1 MRLCVAA
8 LLLTAI
14 CAVALIATPP
24 ARAVIILD
32 TTWAE
37 HGGSDDEPSAGFDA
51 AIALAREPQ
60 FDALVALSSSD
71 DEIWGDC
78 SGTWIGNDDDHGY
91 VLTAAHCFGAQTPAR
106 EFIVRSRGGTRHAVV
121 DAIIHP
127 DWVDTETTTGYDVA
141 ILVLDAP
148 VTDAGPAPLLYA
160 GSDER
165 GRMLTYMGYGSR
177 GIASIGQHDDYHDGS
192 DTPAAAQGLVDAV
205 KGAGD
210 DDDTGNYLGVFL
222 PAEDGSIENP
232 YGGAVLPPSPHAGL
246 LGSGDS
252 GGPAWLEIDDT
263 WYLAGVNSNGSGDAE
278 SGETSWFV
286 RVSGKRAWIEAH
298 VPVARFGP

>member
-1 MRLCVAA
+1 MRLRAA
-8 LLLTAI
+8 FLLSCIASLLATA
-14 CAVALIATPP
+14 APTPVQ
-24 ARAVIILD
+24 AVIILD
-32 TTWAE
+32 STWAE
-37 HGGSDDEPSAGFDA
+37 HGGSEDDPGAGFDA
-51 AIALAREPQ
+51 AIALARKPQ

-91 VLTAAHCFGAQTPAR
+91 VLTAAHCFGAENPPTD
-106 EFIVRSRGGTRHAVV
+106 FIVRSRGGTRHAVV

-127 DWVDTETTTGYDVA
+127 DYVDTVTTTGYDVA

-148 VTDAGPAPLLYA
+148 VTDAGPAPMLYA
-160 GSDER
+160 GKDER
-165 GRMLTYMGYGSR
+165 GRMLSYMGYGSR

-210 DDDTGNYLGVFL
+210 DEDSGNYLGVFL

-232 YGGAVLPPSPHAGL
+232 YGGAVLPPTPYAGL

-252 GGPAWLEIDDT
+252 GGPAWLEIDGT
-263 WYLAGVNSNGSGDAE
+263 WYLAGVNSNGTGNAE
-278 SGETSWFV
+278 AGQTSWFV
-286 RVSGKRAWIEAH
+286 RVSGKRAWIQDH
-298 VPVARFGP
+298 VPVAKFGP

>member
-1 MRLCVAA
+1 MRLRVSA
-8 LLLTAI
+8 LLLATTCALALTA
-14 CAVALIATPP
+14 AAP
-24 ARAVIILD
+24 ASAVIILD
-32 TTWAE
+32 ATWAE
-37 HGGSDDEPSAGFDA
+37 HGGSDDEPAAGFDA

-78 SGTWIGNDDDHGY
+78 SGTWIGNDNDHGY
-91 VLTAAHCFGAQTPAR
+91 VLTAAHCFGPAMPPND
-106 EFIVRSRGGTRHAVV
+106 FIVRSRGGTRHAVV

-127 DWVDTETTTGYDVA
+127 DWVDTSTTTGYDIA

-177 GIASIGQHDDYHDGS
+177 GIASVGQHDDYHDGS

-210 DDDTGNYLGVFL
+210 DEDTGNYLGVFL

-232 YGGAVLPPSPHAGL
+232 YGGAVLPPTPFAGL

-252 GGPAWLEIDDT
+252 GGPAWIAIDGT

-278 SGETSWFV
+278 AGETSWFV
-286 RVSGKRAWIEAH
+286 RVSGKRAWIEEH
-298 VPVARFGP
+298 VPVARFAP